1 MAVTF
6 IVLAVLFARRYPVR
20 FPSGSDYY
28 ADIARLEAAMPGDT
42 VTIHFPPDWKCDL
55 RKK

>member
-42 VTIHFPPDWKCDL
+42 VTIHFPPDWKCEL
-55 RKK
+55 RNK

>member
-6 IVLAVLFARRYPVR
+6 LVFAVLLIRRYPVR
-20 FPSGSDYY
+20 FPSGSGYY
-28 ADIARLEAAMPGDT
+28 ADIAKFEAAKPGDT
-42 VTIHFPPDWKCDL
+42 VTIHFPPDWKCEL